1 MIIFVRALTLTIT
14 DWYKFRKSRLAYI
27 PTKFG
32 WCKQFELNY
41 SALRAMR
48 HRRLYCDPIALLII
62 IGAAF
67 LIGFSANTQKPAGCT
82 YNATFDRWECCTEI
96 VQTPH
101 GAQCAIGA
109 RVTILNNQ

>member
-1 MIIFVRALTLTIT
+1 MRVFIRAIATTISDYRKYRKNNNEIAGRW
-14 DWYKFRKSRLAYI
+14 DWYI
-27 PTKFG
+27 
-32 WCKQFELNY
+32 QFYENY
-41 SALRAMR
+41 CAWRTIYR
-48 HRRLYCDPIALLII
+48 RRLYCDPIALLII

-67 LIGFSANTQKPAGCT
+67 LIGFSANTQKPVGCT